1 MRIALGQFNPTL
13 GDLEGNFLKLISSL
27 EKCRDCS
34 LLILPEMF
42 ITGYPPEDLLLRND
56 FITAVEKKINDII
69 QISNKYK
76 RLSILIG
83 SPYRKGDNLFN
94 ACLWIKAGK
103 LLDVYFKRFLPNYG
117 VFDEIRYFSQGNVPK
132 VWQIDGVKISPTIC
146 EDIWGRDGS
155 ILTDLARIEP
165 DLVVNIS
172 ASPFH
177 VGKLKER
184 MKVIS
189 QASLLLGLPIIYAN
203 LVGGQD
209 ELVFDGGA
217 FFVDGEDIELL
228 SSQFSEGIVK
238 FAFPRTKKK
247 GNWKQKRSIGEV
259 FNALV
264 LGVKDY
270 VNKNGFDKVLI
281 GLSGGIDSSLTAAIA
296 VEALGKDRVVGV
308 SMPSRYNSPYTKR
321 DVRRLTK
328 NLGIE
333 CLWIDI
339 EEIFSAFLKTLS
351 PIFDG
356 LPFDTTEENL
366 QARIRGT
373 LLMALSNKFGWLVLT
388 TGNKSEMSVG
398 YATLYGDMAGGF
410 AVLKD
415 VPKTLVWQ
423 LARYFNRL
431 KGRAII
437 PNSIIRRPPSAELR
451 YGQTDEESLLP
462 YFVLDK
468 IIDAYVE
475 KRLGC
480 REIVRR
486 LGVDAESVKKIL
498 RLIGQAEYK
507 RRQAPPGIK
516 ITPLAFGKDWRM
528 PITNKFD
535 PCLEY

>member
-1 MRIALGQFNPTL
+1 MRIALGQFNPTV
-13 GDLEGNFLKLISSL
+13 GDLEGNLSKVIDSL
-27 EKCRDCS
+27 DECQDCS

-42 ITGYPPEDLLLRND
+42 ITGYPPEDLLLRDD
-56 FITAVEKKINDII
+56 FITAVEKKIYSLIRT
-69 QISNKYK
+69 SAKY
-76 RLSILIG
+76 RHLSILMG
-83 SPYRKGDNLFN
+83 SPYRGRKGLFN
-94 ACLWIKAGK
+94 ACLWIKGGN
-103 LLDVYFKRFLPNYG
+103 LQDVYFKRLLPNYG
-117 VFDEIRYFSQGNVPK
+117 VFDEKRYFIEGNSAK
-132 VWQIDGVKISPTIC
+132 VWEIDGIKVAPTVC
-146 EDIWGRDGS
+146 EDVWDRDGYVLS
-155 ILTDLARIEP
+155 DLAEVKP
-165 DLVVNIS
+165 DVVINIS

-184 MKVIS
+184 INVIS
-189 QASLLLGLPIIYAN
+189 RASVMLGLPIVYAN

-217 FFVDGEDIELL
+217 FFVHGKKTKLL
-228 SSQFSEGIVK
+228 SPQFDEGLVK
-238 FAFPRTKKK
+238 FDFPRIGK
-247 GNWKQKRSIGEV
+247 GKGWKYRGPIAEV
-259 FNALV
+259 FDALV
-264 LGVKDY
+264 LGVRDY

-281 GLSGGIDSSLTAAIA
+281 GLSGGVDSSLTAAIA
-296 VEALGKDRVVGV
+296 VEALGNDRVVGV
-308 SMPSRYNSPYTKR
+308 SMPSRYNSTYTQR
-321 DVRRLTK
+321 DVRRLSE
-328 NLGIE
+328 NLKIE
-333 CLWIDI
+333 CLWINI
-339 EEIFSAFLKTLS
+339 ENIFSAFLSELS

-356 LPFDTTEENL
+356 LPLNTAEENL

-415 VPKTLVWQ
+415 VPKTFVWR
-423 LARYFNRL
+423 LARYYNRI
-431 KGRAII
+431 KGGSVI

-462 YFVLDK
+462 YPVLDK

-475 KRLGC
+475 ERLSYS
-480 REIVRR
+480 EIVGN
-486 LGVDAESVKKIL
+486 LDIDKEGVKKIL
-498 RLIGQAEYK
+498 HLIWRAEYK

-535 PCLEY
+535 PCFRY